1 MNVFV
6 EWSLLQLIVGL
17 TEKKCW
23 RLWVEHR
30 VVNLKKVKD
39 QERWFDVSGVL
50 NLQILRL
57 RSVAGIILSNDLMGR
72 RICLMTDMQQL
83 SLVLVA
89 G

>member
-39 QERWFDVSGVL
+39 QERWFDVSDVL
-50 NLQILRL
+50 NQQILRL
-57 RSVAGIILSNDLMGR
+57 RSVAGRILSNELMDR

>member
-39 QERWFDVSGVL
+39 QERWFDVSDVL
-50 NLQILRL
+50 NQQILRL
-57 RSVAGIILSNDLMGR
+57 RSVAGRILSNDLMGR

>member
-39 QERWFDVSGVL
+39 QERWFDVSDVL
-50 NLQILRL
+50 NQQIL
-57 RSVAGIILSNDLMGR
+57 
-72 RICLMTDMQQL
+72 
-83 SLVLVA
+83 
-89 G
+89 